1 MEKNEQ
7 FLRKA
12 IELAYNNIEKGG
24 RPFGAVVV
32 KNGESIAS
40 GVNQILT
47 TNDPTAHAELLAI
60 RAASQVL
67 GSANLEGC
75 SVYASGHP
83 CPMCMAAMRLAGIK
97 SVSYAYSNQDG
108 TSFGLS
114 TAEIYIELAKPFA
127 EQSMKIQYI
136 PIRVE
141 NRTDLYAY
149 WKNYQANHSGS
160 E

>member
-1 MEKNEQ
+1 MEKGEQ

-32 KNGESIAS
+32 KNGEIIAS
-40 GVNQILT
+40 GVNQILV

-83 CPMCMAAMRLAGIK
+83 CPNVYGCDAFSWYKVG
-97 SVSYAYSNQDG
+97 
-108 TSFGLS
+108 
-114 TAEIYIELAKPFA
+114 ELCLF
-127 EQSMKIQYI
+127 
-136 PIRVE
+136 
-141 NRTDLYAY
+141 
-149 WKNYQANHSGS
+149 
-160 E
+160 

>member
-1 MEKNEQ
+1 MEKGEE
-7 FLRKA
+7 FLGKA

-32 KNGESIAS
+32 KNGEVIAS

-67 GSANLEGC
+67 GSANLESC

-97 SVSYAYSNQDG
+97 SVSYAYSNEDG
-108 TSFGLS
+108 TTFGLS
-114 TAEIYIELAKPFA
+114 TAEICIELAKPFA

-141 NRTDLYAY
+141 NRTDLYVH

>member
-1 MEKNEQ
+1 MEKGEE

-32 KNGESIAS
+32 KNGEVIAS

-47 TNDPTAHAELLAI
+47 TNDPTAHAELLAM

-97 SVSYAYSNQDG
+97 SVSYAYSNEDR
-108 TSFGLS
+108 TTFGLS

-141 NRTDLYAY
+141 NRTDLYVH

>member
-1 MEKNEQ
+1 MEKGEQ
-7 FLRKA
+7 FLRNA

-32 KNGESIAS
+32 KNGEVIAS

-60 RAASQVL
+60 RAASQIL

-97 SVSYAYSNQDG
+97 SVSYAYSNEDG
-108 TSFGLS
+108 TPFGLS
-114 TAEIYIELAKPFA
+114 TAEIYILSLPSRLLSN
-127 EQSMKIQYI
+127 Q
-136 PIRVE
+136 
-141 NRTDLYAY
+141 
-149 WKNYQANHSGS
+149 
-160 E
+160 

>member
-1 MEKNEQ
+1 MEKGEQ

-12 IELAYNNIEKGG
+12 IELAYKNIEKGG

-32 KNGESIAS
+32 KNGEIIAS
-40 GVNQILT
+40 GVNQILV

-97 SVSYAYSNQDG
+97 SVSYAYSNEYG
-108 TSFGLS
+108 TPFGLS

-141 NRTDLYAY
+141 NRTDLYAH

-160 E
+160 K

>member
-1 MEKNEQ
+1 MEKGEQ
-7 FLRKA
+7 FLRNA

-32 KNGESIAS
+32 KNGEVIAS

-60 RAASQVL
+60 RAASQIL

-97 SVSYAYSNQDG
+97 SVSYAYSNEDG
-108 TSFGLS
+108 TPVGLS

-141 NRTDLYAY
+141 NRTDLYVH

>member
-1 MEKNEQ
+1 MKK
-7 FLRKA
+7 RVKKKA
-12 IELAYNNIEKGG
+12 NVPVL
-24 RPFGAVVV
+24 PFFAM
-32 KNGESIAS
+32 SHYHADTARFFYS
-40 GVNQILT
+40 VNYQKLQ
-47 TNDPTAHAELLAI
+47 PHAELLAI

-75 SVYASGHP
+75 SVYANGHP
-83 CPMCMAAMRLAGIK
+83 CPMCMATMRLAGIK
-97 SVSYAYSNQDG
+97 SVSYAYSNEDG
-108 TSFGLS
+108 TPFGLS

-141 NRTDLYAY
+141 NRTDLYAH

-160 E
+160 K

>member
-1 MEKNEQ
+1 MEKGEK
-7 FLRKA
+7 FLRNA

-32 KNGESIAS
+32 KNGEVIAS

-60 RAASQVL
+60 RAASQIL

-97 SVSYAYSNQDG
+97 SVSYAYSNEDG
-108 TSFGLS
+108 TLFGLS
-114 TAEIYIELAKPFA
+114 TADIYIELAKPFA

-141 NRTDLYAY
+141 NRTDLYAH

-160 E
+160 K